1 MKSQE
6 MNTHLRRMAEASAV
20 AALPDVLFEHTVSC
34 VDGRKTEGVVG
45 TPGGNAGVFILM
57 LAALEEFSGT
67 NLDASE
73 VDGIFARYLGMFGPF
88 YMHTDE
94 LSLEHAAT
102 RFLANGDSAPT
113 AGGSG
118 PNARPDWMQNPP
130 EEMRDKLLKVLI
142 EPESNGCGH
151 LRLMLEHPD
160 EYRVRSEIVRA
171 VLTAFYRRLWQGDDR
186 LVLDVLEGV
195 HEEQAVIRLHA
206 GRQDGNGAATVL
218 APPSSDGTD
227 VFLYHPEAA
236 VYLQV
241 ENAAFL
247 ADIGLIDADQ
257 IEPFADLQHEMGYR
271 QLHATLGHLAADL
284 PICDAT
290 FEI

>member
-6 MNTHLRRMAEASAV
+6 LRAHLRRMAETSTV
-20 AALPDVLFEHTVSC
+20 AALPDILFQHTVSC
-34 VDGRKTEGVVG
+34 VDGRKKEGVVG
-45 TPGGNAGVFILM
+45 SPGGNAGVFILM
-57 LAALEEFSGT
+57 LAALEEFTGT
-67 NLDASE
+67 NLHASE
-73 VDGIFARYLGMFGPF
+73 VDEIFARYLGTFGPF

-94 LSLEHAAT
+94 LSLEHAT
-102 RFLANGDSAPT
+102 TQFLANDGSATT
-113 AGGSG
+113 ADGSG
-118 PNARPDWMQNPP
+118 PNNSPDWIRNPP
-130 EEMRDKLLKVLI
+130 DEARDELLKILI

-160 EYRVRSEIVRA
+160 EYRVRPEIVRN
-171 VLTAFYRRLWQGDDR
+171 VLTGFYRRLWQGDDR

-206 GRQDGNGAATVL
+206 GRQDGNGASTVL
-218 APPSSDGTD
+218 APPSSGGAD

-247 ADIGLIDADQ
+247 ADIGRIDADE
-257 IEPFADLQHEMGYR
+257 IESFAELQHEMGNR
-271 QLHATLGHLAADL
+271 QLHATLEHLAPDL

-290 FEI
+290 FDV